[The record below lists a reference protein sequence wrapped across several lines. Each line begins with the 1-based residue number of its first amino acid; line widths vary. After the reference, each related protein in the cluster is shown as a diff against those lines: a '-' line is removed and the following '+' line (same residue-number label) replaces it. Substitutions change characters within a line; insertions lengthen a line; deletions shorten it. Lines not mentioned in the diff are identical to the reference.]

1 MKTHGILDK
10 RPHASRF
17 VRIGQRLVA
26 EALVTPE
33 QLHEAVEAQRRS
45 GSRLG
50 SVLVELGHLDA
61 DRLARCLGRWY
72 GMPAALEEHFA
83 QRDPSLQARLSP
95 ALAAQFGA
103 VPLNWLDGSRRWIA
117 VAVMDP
123 LPQQALEQIA
133 AALGH
138 ALVPVIA
145 ADHLVRQSLERIYG
159 VVPTGRAA
167 EDRMAPPLEHLEE
180 DPECELELRLART
193 SGSRKAATAP
203 AAPKNQETDQKPD
216 EETPEISQEIEID
229 FDQDLRE
236 DAGNPVSED
245 SEEITVRRRPLED
258 EPTRDYP
265 ALDAGDAADAGA
277 IPREY
282 SESDSSRVTNPIAA
296 RSLGRIPLRRRA
308 TSSPIEPG
316 TVSTFVAA
324 QTLEDVLRAIRRA
337 TSPERVGELTI
348 GALRDHFE
356 QVFDMAALL
365 TLRDLFAVCW
375 KGFIRQG
382 RDESIQSL
390 GDSLALPLRAASIV
404 ADAHGSRRPYVGAA
418 PAGGSQVDQRM
429 WRLLEVEPPT
439 LVAVAPLLVDNDVGC
454 IIYAH
459 THVAPE
465 QASDVIGDQF
475 TALAGATAAALE
487 RLARDSDR

>member
-1 MKTHGILDK
+1 MKPHGILDK

-72 GMPAALEEHFA
+72 GMPAALQEHFA

-117 VAVMDP
+117 IAVMDP
-123 LPQQALEQIA
+123 LPQQAIEQLA

-159 VVPTGRAA
+159 VAPTGRAA
-167 EDRMAPPLEHLEE
+167 EDRMAPPLEHLED
-180 DPECELELRLART
+180 DPECELELRLARG
-193 SGSRKAATAP
+193 SGSRKAAP
-203 AAPKNQETDQKPD
+203 AQPADDDQKAD
-216 EETPEISQEIEID
+216 EDTPEIDQEIEID
-229 FDQDLRE
+229 FDEDLSE
-236 DAGNPVSED
+236 DASHGDNED
-245 SEEITVRRRPLED
+245 ASNGASDDSDEITVRRRRLEQEPPEDRSDTGGIPLAYAEN
-258 EPTRDYP
+258 
-265 ALDAGDAADAGA
+265 
-277 IPREY
+277 
-282 SESDSSRVTNPIAA
+282 DSSRSTNPIATRA
-296 RSLGRIPLRRRA
+296 LGRIPLRRRA

-324 QTLEDVLRAIRRA
+324 QILEDVLRAIRRA
-337 TSPERVGELTI
+337 TGRERIGDLTI

-365 TLRDLFAVCW
+365 TPRDGFAVGW

-382 RDESIQSL
+382 RDESVE
-390 GDSLALPLRAASIV
+390 SLALPLRAGSMV
-404 ADAHGSRRPYVGAA
+404 ADAHASRRPYVGAP
-418 PAGGSQVDQRM
+418 PAGGSQIDQRM
-429 WRLLEVEPPT
+429 WRLLDVEPPS
-439 LVAVAPLLVDNDVGC
+439 LVAVAPLLVDTEVGC

-465 QASDVIGDQF
+465 QAADVIGDQF
-475 TALAGATAAALE
+475 TALAGATAASLE
-487 RLARDSDR
+487 RLARDSER

>member
-61 DRLARCLGRWY
+61 DHLARCLGRWY
-72 GMPAALEEHFA
+72 GMPAALREHFA

-123 LPQQALEQIA
+123 LPQHALEQIA

-159 VVPTGRAA
+159 VTPTGRAA

-193 SGSRKAATAP
+193 SGSRKAASAQP
-203 AAPKNQETDQKPD
+203 ARDDD
-216 EETPEISQEIEID
+216 EETPEIDQEIEID
-229 FDQDLRE
+229 FDEDLSE
-236 DAGNPVSED
+236 DASHGAGED
-245 SEEITVRRRPLED
+245 SDEITVRRRRLEGQSQD
-258 EPTRDYP
+258 EPRPD
-265 ALDAGDAADAGA
+265 GGA
-277 IPREY
+277 IPLAY
-282 SESDSSRVTNPIAA
+282 SEQDSSRSTNPIATRA
-296 RSLGRIPLRRRA
+296 LGRIPLRRRA
-308 TSSPIEPG
+308 GSSPIEPG
-316 TVSTFVAA
+316 TLSTFVAA

-337 TSPERVGELTI
+337 TSRERIGELTL
-348 GALRDHFE
+348 GALRDHFD

-365 TLRDLFAVCW
+365 ALRDLFAVGW
-375 KGFIRQG
+375 KGFVRHG
-382 RDESIQSL
+382 RDESVESL
-390 GDSLALPLRAASIV
+390 TLPVRAASLV
-404 ADAHGSRRPYVGAA
+404 ADAHASRRPYVGA
-418 PAGGSQVDQRM
+418 PPGNGSPMDQRM
-429 WRLLEVEPPT
+429 WRLLDVEPPS
-439 LVAVAPLLVDNDVGC
+439 LIAVAPLLVDTEVGC

-465 QASDVIGDQF
+465 QAAEVIGDQF

-487 RLARDSDR
+487 RLARDLER

>member
-50 SVLVELGHLDA
+50 SVLVELGHLDV
-61 DRLARCLGRWY
+61 DKLARCLGRWY
-72 GMPAALEEHFA
+72 GMPAALREHFA

-95 ALAAQFGA
+95 SLAAQFGA

-123 LPQQALEQIA
+123 LPQQAIEQIA

-145 ADHLVRQSLERIYG
+145 ADYLVRQSLERIYG
-159 VVPTGRAA
+159 VRPTGRAA

-180 DPECELELRLART
+180 DPECEFELRLART
-193 SGSRKAATAP
+193 SGSRKAASALP
-203 AAPKNQETDQKPD
+203 ARED
-216 EETPEISQEIEID
+216 EETPEIDQEIEID
-229 FDQDLRE
+229 FDEDL
-236 DAGNPVSED
+236 SED
-245 SEEITVRRRPLED
+245 GRDEDSGEITVRRQRLED
-258 EPTRDYP
+258 EPQDG
-265 ALDAGDAADAGA
+265 LDTGG
-277 IPREY
+277 IPLEY
-282 SESDSSRVTNPIAA
+282 SEADSSRSTNPIA
-296 RSLGRIPLRRRA
+296 LGRIPLRRRA
-308 TSSPIEPG
+308 TSSPIELG
-316 TVSTFVAA
+316 NVSSFVAA

-337 TSPERVGELTI
+337 TGPDRIGDLTI

-365 TLRDLFAVCW
+365 TLRDLFAVGW
-375 KGFIRQG
+375 KGFIRHG
-382 RDESIQSL
+382 RDEAV
-390 GDSLALPLRAASIV
+390 DSLALPMRASSMV
-404 ADAHGSRRPYVGAA
+404 ADAHASRRPYVGV
-418 PAGGSQVDQRM
+418 PPGGGSQMDQRM
-429 WRLLEVEPPT
+429 WRLLDVAPPS
-439 LVAVAPLLVDNDVGC
+439 LVAVAPLLVDTDVGC

-465 QASDVIGDQF
+465 QAAEVIGDQF

-487 RLARDSDR
+487 RLARDSER

>member
-50 SVLVELGHLDA
+50 SVLVELGHLDV

-72 GMPAALEEHFA
+72 GMPAALREHFA

-117 VAVMDP
+117 LAVMDP
-123 LPQQALEQIA
+123 LPQQAIEQIA
-133 AALGH
+133 AAMGH

-145 ADHLVRQSLERIYG
+145 ADYLVRQSLERIYG
-159 VVPTGRAA
+159 VAPTGRAA

-193 SGSRKAATAP
+193 AGSRKAAPAP
-203 AAPKNQETDQKPD
+203 AAPNDQETDQETDQQAD
-216 EETPEISQEIEID
+216 EETPEIDQEIEID

-236 DAGNPVSED
+236 DAGNGAGDD
-245 SEEITVRRRPLED
+245 SEEITARRRPLED
-258 EPTRDYP
+258 EPTGEHW
-265 ALDAGDAADAGA
+265 ALDAGA
-277 IPREY
+277 IPLEY
-282 SESDSSRVTNPIAA
+282 SESDSSRATNPIAA
-296 RSLGRIPLRRRA
+296 RALGRIPLRRRSA
-308 TSSPIEPG
+308 SSPIEPG

-337 TSPERVGELTI
+337 TGPERVGDLTL

-365 TLRDLFAVCW
+365 TLRDLFLVGW
-375 KGFIRQG
+375 RGFVRHG
-382 RDESIQSL
+382 RDESIN
-390 GDSLALPLRAASIV
+390 SLALPLRAASIV
-404 ADAHGSRRPYVGAA
+404 ADAHASRRPYVGAPA
-418 PAGGSQVDQRM
+418 AGGSQMDQRM
-429 WRLLEVEPPT
+429 WRILDVEPPT

-465 QASDVIGDQF
+465 QAADVIGDQL

-487 RLARDSDR
+487 RIARDSER

>member
-50 SVLVELGHLDA
+50 SVLVELGHLDV

-72 GMPAALEEHFA
+72 GMPAALREHFA

-103 VPLNWLDGSRRWIA
+103 VPLNWLEGSRRWIA
-117 VAVMDP
+117 LAVMDP
-123 LPQQALEQIA
+123 LPPPAIEQIA
-133 AALGH
+133 AAMGH

-145 ADHLVRQSLERIYG
+145 ADYLVRQSLERIYG
-159 VVPTGRAA
+159 VSPTGRAA

-180 DPECELELRLART
+180 DPECELELRLARAP
-193 SGSRKAATAP
+193 GSRKAA
-203 AAPKNQETDQKPD
+203 AAPPAPDDQKAD
-216 EETPEISQEIEID
+216 EETPEINQEIELD
-229 FDQDLRE
+229 FDQDLSE
-236 DAGNPVSED
+236 EAGNHAGDD

-258 EPTRDYP
+258 EPTREYP
-265 ALDAGDAADAGA
+265 AFDAGSAGA
-277 IPREY
+277 IPFEY
-282 SESDSSRVTNPIAA
+282 AENDSSRVTNPIAVRA
-296 RSLGRIPLRRRA
+296 LGRIPLRRRSA
-308 TSSPIEPG
+308 SSPIEPG

-324 QTLEDVLRAIRRA
+324 QMLEDVVRAIRRA
-337 TSPERVGELTI
+337 TGPERLGELTI

-365 TLRDLFAVCW
+365 TVRDLFAVGW
-375 KGFIRQG
+375 KGFIRHG
-382 RDESIQSL
+382 RDESIQ
-390 GDSLALPLRAASIV
+390 SLALPLRAASII
-404 ADAHGSRRPYVGAA
+404 ADVHASRRPHVGAP
-418 PAGGSQVDQRM
+418 PAGGSQMDQRM

-439 LVAVAPLLVDNDVGC
+439 LVAVTPLLVDNDVGC

-465 QASDVIGDQF
+465 QAVDVIGDQF
-475 TALAGATAAALE
+475 MALAGATAAALE
-487 RLARDSDR
+487 RLARDSER